1 MVVCLRLGKTMT
13 MTTTWIDF
21 LLIGWIKI
29 MDFIVTIVLG
39 LVLIFSLVVESLN
52 QVLVKLVEELDS
64 LTMIMTAI

>member
-1 MVVCLRLGKTMT
+1 MT